1 MKLLSFQDF
10 LIEKTQQNPIE
21 SQDSQLIT
29 EGGAAGHMQH
39 PFDDAGLT
47 FGDFKTII
55 DAGLRG
61 ELNFEEEPT
70 EKTDGQNL
78 WATMKDG
85 KVMFARNKGESINPM
100 SLSEIKNKF
109 KDHPSQSVRDTFQFA
124 ADDLSDLLVKL
135 PKTKQKEFFNDG
147 RNFINMELI
156 YSLNPNIINYDAGDL
171 IQFHNI
177 TKTDGSGNIIG
188 IDRKPAA
195 EIEDILK
202 KIESNIGKTF
212 TLIPPKF
219 IKLKRD
225 IDFSKNKNKFL
236 TKLRKLQRKYNL
248 KDSDPLS
255 KYHESWWTDFINSKY
270 PNLSDDVKYGLML
283 RWAFGDKKA
292 LNFRSLAKQIGEKEA
307 KKVKDFDK
315 KDVKL
320 KQKENMRPFEDLFLS
335 LGSAIL
341 KNASNL
347 IAANPTQETE
357 RLRDYLRKESD
368 RILKTESPNV
378 VNKVKGEL
386 ERLKRIGGMGS
397 IFPTE
402 GIVFKYNGKLYKLTG
417 TFAALNQLLNT
428 IKFGRV

>member
-10 LIEKTQQNPIE
+10 ITEKENVSKLNLRKSNLII
-21 SQDSQLIT
+21 
-29 EGGAAGHMQH
+29 EGGASGHMMH
-39 PFDDAGLT
+39 PFDNAGLT
-47 FGDFKTII
+47 FGDFKKMIE
-55 DAGLRG
+55 AGLRG

-85 KVMFARNKGESINPM
+85 EVLFARNKGESINPM
-100 SLSEIKNKF
+100 TLSEIKKKF
-109 KDHPSQSVRDTFQFA
+109 KDHASESVRDTFQFA
-124 ADDLSDLLVKL
+124 AEDLVSLLSKL
-135 PKTKQKEFFNDG
+135 PKNKQDEFFNDG
-147 RNFINMELI
+147 KNFINMELI

-177 TKTDGSGNIIG
+177 TKTDGNGNEIG
-188 IDRKPAA
+188 VDRKPAT
-195 EIEDILK
+195 EIESILK
-202 KIESNIGKTF
+202 KLESNVGKTF
-212 TLIPPKF
+212 TLLPPKF
-219 IKLKRD
+219 IKLRKD
-225 IDFSKNKNKFL
+225 IDFSKNKDKFLNQL
-236 TKLRKLQRKYNL
+236 TKLQKRYNL
-248 KDSDPLS
+248 TDGDPLS
-255 KYHESWWTDFINSKY
+255 KYHEAWWTEFINSKY
-270 PNLSDDVKYGLML
+270 PNLTDDVKHGLML

-292 LNFRSLAKQIGEKEA
+292 LNFRSLAKQIGSDEA
-307 KKVKDFDK
+307 KNIKDFDK

-335 LGSAIL
+335 LGSVIL

-347 IAANPTQETE
+347 VAANPTKETE
-357 RLRDYLRKESD
+357 RLRDYLRKESN

-378 VNKVKGEL
+378 VKKVKAEL
-386 ERLKRIGGMGS
+386 ERLERIGGMES

-428 IKFGRV
+428 IKFKR

>member
-1 MKLLSFQDF
+1 MKYIMLFEQWLVDKSQP
-10 LIEKTQQNPIE
+10 LI
-21 SQDSQLIT
+21 L
-29 EGGAAGHMQH
+29 EGGASGHMLH

-47 FGDFKTII
+47 FGDFKTMI

-100 SLSEIKNKF
+100 SLSDIKNKF
-109 KDHPSQSVRDTFQFA
+109 KDHSSQSVRNTFQFA
-124 ADDLSDLLVKL
+124 ADDLSKLLIKL
-135 PKTKQKEFFNDG
+135 PKGKQEEFFNNG
-147 RNFINMELI
+147 KNFINMELI

-177 TKTDGSGNIIG
+177 TKTDGVGNIIG
-188 IDRKPAA
+188 VDRKPAA
-195 EIEDILK
+195 EIESILK
-202 KIESNIGKTF
+202 KLESNIGKTF
-212 TLIPPKF
+212 TLTPPKF
-219 IKLKRD
+219 IKLKKD
-225 IDFSKNKNKFL
+225 IDFSKNKDKFL
-236 TKLRKLQRKYNL
+236 NKLNKLQKEYNL

-255 KYHESWWTDFINSKY
+255 KYHEGWWTDFINSKY

-292 LNFRSLAKQIGEKEA
+292 LNFRSLAKQIGADEA

-315 KDVKL
+315 KDVKS

-335 LGSAIL
+335 LGSVIL

-347 IAANPTQETE
+347 VAANPEKETQ

-368 RILKTESPNV
+368 KILKTESPNV
-378 VNKVKGEL
+378 VKKVKAEL
-386 ERLKRIGGMGS
+386 ERLQRIGGIES

-417 TFAALNQLLNT
+417 TFAAINQLLNT
-428 IKFGRV
+428 IKYGRA